1 MVITLDDLTVNFRHL
16 DRNELL
22 ADWRWLIG
30 TEKVPILLT
39 AIGDAFVQD
48 STDGSIHLLDV
59 AAGQL
64 KAVAETMDAF
74 HALLSD
80 KQFVSDYFA
89 VEMIHDLK
97 VQGRTLKPGQVF
109 SLKIPLVL
117 GGKCALWNVEP
128 ADIEVHYSLAGQ
140 IHQKVSNLEPGRL
153 IGKITISDE

>member
-16 DRNELL
+16 DRNALL

-48 STDGSIHLLDV
+48 TDGSIHLLDV
-59 AAGQL
+59 AAGEL

-97 VQGRTLKPGQVF
+97 VQGRTLEPGQVF
-109 SLKIPLVL
+109 SFKIPPVL
-117 GGKCALWNVEP
+117 GGKYLLWNVEP

-140 IHQKVSNLEPGRL
+140 LHQKVSNLEPGTL
-153 IGKITISDE
+153 IGKVTIRDG